1 METSTPTVANT
12 PHTTSVA
19 AWDVP
24 QTVVPGEH
32 FRMKVGMK
40 CAENCSL
47 GGMTFAV
54 FNQEG
59 ACVARGAASG
69 DVWPG
74 TIGLYVAEV
83 ELEAPGE
90 EGLYTWSVRNTPAT
104 TPSTAVEEDGPTN
117 PGSESEDE
125 VAHTENFASFGIRV
139 VSHPEHLVR
148 VEAIDHDGQT
158 PVSGA
163 HVVMHPYKAVT
174 DEFGVAELRVAK
186 GSYTLFISQT
196 SYAIWGAPIEVSADV
211 NTRAELHLQPVLER
225 N

>member
-1 METSTPTVANT
+1 METATPTVANT

-24 QTVVPGEH
+24 QTVVAREH

-47 GGMTFAV
+47 GGMAFAV
-54 FNQEG
+54 FNQDG
-59 ACVARGAASG
+59 SCVARGTASG

-74 TIGLYVAEV
+74 TTGLYVAEV

-90 EGLYTWSVRNTPAT
+90 EGLYTWSVRNVPGTPPSAPIEDDGPAT
-104 TPSTAVEEDGPTN
+104 SQAESDG
-117 PGSESEDE
+117 EI
-125 VAHTENFASFGIRV
+125 AHTANFASFGIRV

-174 DEFGVAELRVAK
+174 DELGVAELRVAK

-211 NTRAELHLQPVLER
+211 TTKAELHLQPVVER